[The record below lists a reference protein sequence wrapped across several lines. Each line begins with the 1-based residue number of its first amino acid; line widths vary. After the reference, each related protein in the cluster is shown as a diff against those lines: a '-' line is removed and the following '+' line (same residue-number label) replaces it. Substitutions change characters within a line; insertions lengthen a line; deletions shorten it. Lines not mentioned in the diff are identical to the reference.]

1 MCALDGTVR
10 CTHLAPAHSTLSRVA
25 TLLAPPTPPPPLAP
39 PTLLTSLHPLYV
51 SSPGALHARPAQP
64 QLLRPPGLGH
74 AAPLGQ
80 DPAAARRRAP
90 LPRAPLRAGRR
101 AERLLRHAPAAA
113 APCIPPLLLPLIH
126 ECSPCSVSL
135 PRGSASVA
143 ESELSTLQRT
153 SSRARVDQS
162 SMDGKGID
170 EPRVFVR

>member
-1 MCALDGTVR
+1 MV
-10 CTHLAPAHSTLSRVA
+10 
-25 TLLAPPTPPPPLAP
+25 
-39 PTLLTSLHPLYV
+39 LTSLHPLYV

-74 AAPLGQ
+74 AAALGQ

-90 LPRAPLRAGRR
+90 LPRATLRAGRR
-101 AERLLRHAPAAA
+101 AECLLRQAPAAA

-143 ESELSTLQRT
+143 ESELSTLYNVQA
-153 SSRARVDQS
+153 RARVDQS
-162 SMDGKGID
+162 SMDGKRYRRASCVCV
-170 EPRVFVR
+170 RVRCSLDLRVSSISCAGAGLDSALWCVVSWSW